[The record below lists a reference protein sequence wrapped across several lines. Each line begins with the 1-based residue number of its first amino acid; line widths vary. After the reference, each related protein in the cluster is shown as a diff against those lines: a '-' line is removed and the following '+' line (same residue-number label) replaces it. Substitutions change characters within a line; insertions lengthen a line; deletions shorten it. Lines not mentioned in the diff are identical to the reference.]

1 MAAITLAYTSKELQP
16 PASLQVHSMRGMSA
30 LWALVDGLPIEETC
44 LVLTDE
50 MSLPRHWQALL
61 QASMLEAHLGCFHTK
76 GPSVNV
82 PLQFFFTVL

>member
-1 MAAITLAYTSKELQP
+1 
-16 PASLQVHSMRGMSA
+16 MRGMSA

-82 PLQFFFTVL
+82 PLQYITGVGLQACLAIRKSVLYIL